1 MLQYLPAPSDPSLH
15 RAEVRALRVA
25 QEATAHV
32 PAYARFLRLAG
43 YDPARLRSVA
53 DFRELPTTD
62 KTSYLARYPL
72 DQRCRQRDLARAHI
86 VTVSSGSAGP
96 ATLWPRFPEQDAQ
109 LFAAVTTVLQEHFRV
124 RERWTLLVLA
134 QAMGAWGFGVSMNQV
149 AQRLFAEP
157 RVRGTVVTP
166 GLNPEETIRFVEQ
179 LAPHYDQTI
188 IASYPAVLPTL
199 LDLGEQRGLR
209 WPELNVGLFTSGEPV
224 SEAQRE
230 AVLRRVGKDPDRL
243 EGFVAV
249 FGASEVAGLIGYE
262 THLCLLIRRLC
273 ARAPGLA
280 EALFGSPAIP
290 SIVQY
295 NPLSAFLETHDD
307 EILLTARGAE
317 PLLRYNT
324 HDRGGLLS
332 AEEMLLRCRLQ
343 GVDLLAE
350 LRARGFGPT
359 AYRPLPFLYVFG
371 RSDAVIMHGANVYK
385 DHLAHV
391 LEETSLQ
398 ATNTGNFTLAA
409 TTDPDGRGTL
419 QIDVE
424 LNAGVEPTDAL
435 RLLYEESILQGLQ
448 RLNAGFR
455 TVYQA
460 SAGRITA
467 AVTLVPYGQMALRNP
482 KRQRSAAGPG
492 GPLAASGGSNGAS
505 GQDG

>member
-1 MLQYLPAPSDPSLH
+1 MIQPLSGSTDALRRS
-15 RAEVRALRVA
+15 EVRALRVA
-25 QEATAHV
+25 QEAAAHV

-43 YDPARLRSVA
+43 YDPTRLRSFA
-53 DFRELPTTD
+53 DFCELPPTD
-62 KTSYLARYPL
+62 KVSYLTRYPL
-72 DQRCRQRDLARAHI
+72 DQRCRGRDLPRAHI

-109 LFAAVTTVLQEHFRV
+109 LFAAVTAVLQEHFRI

-166 GLNPEETIRFVEQ
+166 GLNQDEVIRFVEQ
-179 LAPHYDQTI
+179 LSPNYDQTI
-188 IASYPAVLPTL
+188 IASYPAVLPSL
-199 LDLGEQRGLR
+199 LDLGQERGIR
-209 WPELNVGLFTSGEPV
+209 WPELNVGMFTSGEPV

-230 AVLRRVGKDPDRL
+230 AVLRRVGKDPERL

-249 FGASEVAGLIGYE
+249 FGASEVAGLIGAE
-262 THLCLLIRRLC
+262 TRLCLLIRRLC
-273 ARAPGLA
+273 ARTPALA
-280 EALFGSPAIP
+280 EALFDSPVVP

-295 NPLSAFLETHDD
+295 NPLSAFLETRDG

-317 PLLRYNT
+317 PLIRYNT
-324 HDRGGLLS
+324 HDRGGLMS
-332 AEEMLLRCRLQ
+332 AEEMLVRCRLQ

-350 LRARGFGPT
+350 LQARGLGAE

-391 LEETSLQ
+391 LEETSLH
-398 ATNTGNFTLAA
+398 ATNTGNFELSAV
-409 TTDPDGRGTL
+409 TDPDGRGTL
-419 QIDVE
+419 QVDVE
-424 LNAGVEPTDAL
+424 LSAGVEPTDAL

-460 SAGRITA
+460 SNGRITA
-467 AVTLVPYGQMALRNP
+467 AVTLLPFGQMALRGP
-482 KRQRSAAGPG
+482 KRQRSASGAGSHATG
-492 GPLAASGGSNGAS
+492 GGSNGA
-505 GQDG
+505 GVRG